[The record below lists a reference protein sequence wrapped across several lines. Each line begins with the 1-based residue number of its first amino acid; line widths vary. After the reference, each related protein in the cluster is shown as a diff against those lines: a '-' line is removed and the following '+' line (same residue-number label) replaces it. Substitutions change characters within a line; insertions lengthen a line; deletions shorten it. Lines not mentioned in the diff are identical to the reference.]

1 MEQGDDVGNRNVYI
15 LVGIA
20 IGAVIGIALGV
31 LMARFSSQ
39 LASMPIW
46 MAGFCSYVGG
56 LIIADRIWKRRQDQ
70 AAASSSTIRPN
81 VLSQPKDAAPAPPPA
96 SGPIDDRRR
105 ARPVRTSRRRS

>member
-1 MEQGDDVGNRNVYI
+1 MGNRNVYI

-20 IGAVIGIALGV
+20 IGAVVGIAIGV
-31 LMARFSSQ
+31 LMARYSSQ

-70 AAASSSTIRPN
+70 AAASRSTIRPN
-81 VLSQPKDAAPAPPPA
+81 VLSQHKTAAPAPHLRPA
-96 SGPIDDRRR
+96 SGPTDSRRR
-105 ARPVRTSRRRS
+105 ARSIRTSRRRS